1 MNIHI
6 TCTQKKEHK
15 NQKLTEKNRKHIR
28 KLYCQN
34 WKVQQLSDKYNV
46 SRPTIYKV
54 LKRAR
59 MREFQIRNSTN
70 TRFRWLAYWFKRLA
84 KIEKSILKKK
94 NAEAKR
100 YNKIYPWE
108 MFHMD
113 TKKLPY
119 IKNDKEKIK
128 EYLFI
133 WIDDFSRELY
143 VNIAV
148 DKTQSSAAQ
157 SLSQFIDECP
167 YVIECLYTDNGKE
180 YKWTQDHELM
190 KYCLESWIK
199 KKYTKVKR
207 PQTNGKAE
215 RVIRTLMDMWHKKEE
230 FTSRKQRRISL
241 KRFVNWYNCV
251 KPHKGINNKTPYE
264 IIDEFYHWK

>member
-1 MNIHI
+1 MNIHV

-15 NQKLTEKNRKHIR
+15 KQKLTETNRKHIR
-28 KLYCQN
+28 KLYRDQ
-34 WKVQQLSDKYNV
+34 WSVKDLADKYNV

-59 MREFQIRNSTN
+59 MKEFQIRNSTN

-84 KIEKSILKKK
+84 KIEEIVLKKK
-94 NAEAKR
+94 NAEARR
-100 YNKIYPWE
+100 YNKTYPWE

-119 IKNDKEKIK
+119 IKDDKEKIK
-128 EYLFI
+128 EYLFV

-143 VNIAV
+143 VHIST
-148 DKTQSSAAQ
+148 DKTQSSATEA
-157 SLSQFIDECP
+157 LSQFIDECP

-190 KYCLESWIK
+190 KYCQEAWIK

-215 RVIRTLMDMWHKKEE
+215 RVIRTLMDMWHNKET
-230 FTSRKQRRISL
+230 FVSRKSRKKSL
-241 KRFVNWYNCV
+241 KRFVNRYNCI
-251 KPHKGINNKTPYE
+251 KPHKGIGDKTPYE